1 MLEQLPTEILI
12 KIFETLNINQAVHL
26 GQTNKYLYAVY
37 SSDYLWKRL
46 YKRDFFN
53 SLEIFKKPK
62 CYKNLYKHL
71 STYDDIRLFIK
82 SILKDNR
89 IIELI
94 CTQIQDDIFRYVILV
109 SMMNDTETPD
119 YIQQGSK
126 IPSLYIKEQ
135 IKEIVNFLD
144 KNYLHILY
152 QIPCCGK
159 ISTTSLYYNCYK
171 CNLRFDDDYCKHCN
185 IEMKNKYWC
194 GIIISLFKKVP
205 FVNYLSEY
213 NEILSKDTFFYSPT
227 YQLLYYPKYQK
238 ILKMIHNNISI
249 SPWIEKLAKCH
260 LPNLE

>member
-1 MLEQLPTEILI
+1 MLDQLPAEILI
-12 KIFETLNINQAVHL
+12 KIFEKLNINQAVHL
-26 GQTNKYLYAVY
+26 ARTNKYIYAVY
-37 SSDYLWKRL
+37 SSDYLWNRL
-46 YKRDFFN
+46 YKRDFFH

-62 CYKNLYKHL
+62 CYKNLYKQMY
-71 STYDDIRLFIK
+71 TYDDIRLFIK

-89 IIELI
+89 IIDLI
-94 CTQIQDDIFRYVILV
+94 CTHIQDNIFHDIILV
-109 SMMNDTETPD
+109 ALIDNTETPD
-119 YIQQGSK
+119 YILQGSM

-152 QIPCCGK
+152 QIPCSGK

-185 IEMKNKYWC
+185 NEMKNKYWC
-194 GIIISLFKKVP
+194 RLIISLFKKLP
-205 FVNYLSEY
+205 FGNYLSEY
-213 NEILSKDTFFYSPT
+213 KEMLSKDTFCYSPT
-227 YQLLYYPKYQK
+227 YQLLNYPNYQK
-238 ILKMIHNNISI
+238 ILKIYNVSI